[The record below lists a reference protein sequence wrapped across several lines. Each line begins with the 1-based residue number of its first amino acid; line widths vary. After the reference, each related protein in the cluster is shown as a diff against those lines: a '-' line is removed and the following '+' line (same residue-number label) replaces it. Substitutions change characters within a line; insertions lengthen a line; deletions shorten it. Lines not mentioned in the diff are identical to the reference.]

1 MARDIEGMET
11 YYENVGYGEQS
22 LDSEIHGSENEEIIR
37 SQVKN
42 VMDLHA
48 AALKAGD
55 KDAASKF
62 EKMVYH
68 IDKEVANGAVNKQEH
83 ATSLRS
89 TSNWGDMR
97 FMDKAMTEQG
107 KVGFNEDGKMTFTV
121 FDDAKNTFETKTTA
135 EMSTEFEEIGDWMQ
149 PLMNLKEKVGKAKN
163 SMGNPP
169 PFDINYAVNNLVQR
183 NWKSMIADPDP
194 TLDPNG
200 ISKGYRLQSILHDEI
215 DENGNLPE
223 DYNLDK
229 ESFNPKYDTRLFANI
244 SKELHNTFNGTDGS
258 KDKEKGANPISE
270 ESNTAEGLMDRI
282 NPKQKA

>member
-22 LDSEIHGSENEEIIR
+22 LDSEIHGSKNEEIIR
-37 SQVKN
+37 SQVRN
-42 VMDLHA
+42 VMTLHA

-55 KDAASKF
+55 KDAASKL
-62 EKMVYH
+62 EKIVYH
-68 IDKEVANGAVNKQEH
+68 IDKEVANGAVNKTEH

-89 TSNWGDMR
+89 TSNWSDMR

-107 KVGFNEDGKMTFTV
+107 EVGFNEDGKMTFTV
-121 FDDAKNTFETKTTA
+121 LDETKTVA
-135 EMSTEFEEIGDWMQ
+135 EMSVEFEEIGDWMQ
-149 PLMNLKEKVGKAKN
+149 PLMILKEKLGKARN
-163 SMGNPP
+163 NMGNPP
-169 PFDINYAVNNLVQR
+169 PFDINYAVNNLIQR

-200 ISKGYRLQSILHDEI
+200 ISKGYRLQSILHDEM
-215 DENGNLPE
+215 DENGVLPK
-223 DYNLDK
+223 DYNLNK

-258 KDKEKGANPISE
+258 EGKEKKAGPINE
-270 ESNTAEGLMDRI
+270 ENNAAEGLMNRI
-282 NPKQKA
+282 KPQQKA